1 MFRGEWLVP
10 PPNHLLPRSWIA
22 ERIFKK
28 GVDSEREEC
37 ILLLDINGC
46 PDKWIDMLRA
56 RRPKPPVGLTPRLL
70 ATEARLAEVQA
81 ALKRYRDAEQEPPGE
96 WLDEQHDLKEALFRL
111 RADK

>member
-1 MFRGEWLVP
+1 MFRGEFLVP
-10 PPNHLLPRSWIA
+10 PLTEPSPQSWIA

-28 GVDSEREEC
+28 GADSEREEC
-37 ILLLDINGC
+37 IQLLDINGC
-46 PDKWIDMLRA
+46 PDKWINMLRA
-56 RRPKPPVGLTPRLL
+56 RRPKPPLGLTPRLL

-111 RADK
+111 RAGK